1 MIDTMSS
8 KTGAT
13 KKFPNSQNVNA
24 SNSMLGVAADDA
36 CGLVAGGLE
45 GAVAGYLIVEWN
57 CWYPF
62 VHTDQMKMNYQH
74 HW

>member
-1 MIDTMSS
+1 MIQTMSS
-8 KTGAT
+8 KIGAT

-24 SNSMLGVAADDA
+24 SNSTSGVAAAVA
-36 CGLVAGGLE
+36 CGLAAGGLE
-45 GAVAGYLIVEWN
+45 GAAVGYLIVEWN
-57 CWYPF
+57 YWYPF